1 MDNSRWILFCRVGF
15 DFVYTS
21 CKFGRLFLL
30 STAGSTVVLNGCSLF
45 LSRAVENLSTSF
57 DFHSASF
64 VSNTTTP
71 SSCFSFPSCVL
82 QKIVT
87 PQGKRVRLGSPTSQV
102 QSPYLDVTAIVTLT
116 RVAMESAVVSTA
128 RCNKSLAFQILT
140 VNKFRATC
148 RILGSEAS
156 HTNKQA
162 KSMIIDCKP
171 CRNLCPGDFNVTN
184 CEQLTVAVVSC
195 CLPANHV
202 PRNPT

>member
-30 STAGSTVVLNGCSLF
+30 CTAGSTVVLNGCSLF
-45 LSRAVENLSTSF
+45 YLVLSKISLLVVTFTALL
-57 DFHSASF
+57 
-64 VSNTTTP
+64 
-71 SSCFSFPSCVL
+71 SFPT
-82 QKIVT
+82 QR
-87 PQGKRVRLGSPTSQV
+87 PRHRVFRFRHVFCRKSSPRRANVFDPVRSPTSQV
-102 QSPYLDVTAIVTLT
+102 QSPYLDVTVIVTLT

-128 RCNKSLAFQILT
+128 RCNKSFAFQILT

-162 KSMIIDCKP
+162 KSIIIDCKP

-184 CEQLTVAVVSC
+184 CEQLAVAVVSC

-202 PRNPT
+202 PT